1 MCRIEELC
9 YFAAIFL
16 KRNKVLL
23 VESIMVQS
31 RNKELDVAL
40 ELFNSELEKLKL
52 KEKELAIVKRAEK
65 KKADAVKALQD
76 AENNPDLS
84 AEEKEQAKAAWLK
97 ADDDL
102 KRILAGEDPL
112 PEEDVSELAK
122 NEDEESDDEAIEVEV
137 SENDESENVHE
148 ESAEKTVEEVEMSE
162 SDESENEDHENE
174 ENTEEVAE

>member
-1 MCRIEELC
+1 
-9 YFAAIFL
+9 
-16 KRNKVLL
+16 
-23 VESIMVQS
+23 MVQS

-76 AENNPDLS
+76 AEKNPNLS

-112 PEEDVSELAK
+112 PDEDVSKVAN
-122 NEDEESDDEAIEVEV
+122 NEDKGTSEEAVETEGQEQAETSESDASESDASENVDEES
-137 SENDESENVHE
+137 E
-148 ESAEKTVEEVEMSE
+148 EQTEEKVEMSE
-162 SDESENEDHENE
+162 SDESDNDDQENS
-174 ENTEEVAE
+174 EEVEE

>member
-1 MCRIEELC
+1 
-9 YFAAIFL
+9 
-16 KRNKVLL
+16 
-23 VESIMVQS
+23 MVQS

-76 AENNPDLS
+76 AEKNPDLS

-112 PEEDVSELAK
+112 PDEDVSKVAN
-122 NEDEESDDEAIEVEV
+122 NEDEETSEEVVETEGQEQAEKSESDA
-137 SENDESENVHE
+137 SENVDE
-148 ESAEKTVEEVEMSE
+148 ESEEQTEEKVEMSE
-162 SDESENEDHENE
+162 SDESDNDDQENS
-174 ENTEEVAE
+174 EEVEE

>member
-1 MCRIEELC
+1 
-9 YFAAIFL
+9 
-16 KRNKVLL
+16 
-23 VESIMVQS
+23 MVQS

-76 AENNPDLS
+76 AEKNPDLS

-112 PEEDVSELAK
+112 P
-122 NEDEESDDEAIEVEV
+122 DEATPEL
-137 SENDESENVHE
+137 
-148 ESAEKTVEEVEMSE
+148 T
-162 SDESENEDHENE
+162 ENE
-174 ENTEEVAE
+174 ETS

>member
-1 MCRIEELC
+1 
-9 YFAAIFL
+9 
-16 KRNKVLL
+16 
-23 VESIMVQS
+23 MVQS

-76 AENNPDLS
+76 AEKNPDLS

-112 PEEDVSELAK
+112 PDEDVSKLT
-122 NEDEESDDEAIEVEV
+122 EDEENSDDAVETEVQEQV
-137 SENDESENVHE
+137 ETSESDESENVDE
-148 ESAEKTVEEVEMSE
+148 ESEEQTEEEVEMSE
-162 SDESENEDHENE
+162 SDESDNDDQENS
-174 ENTEEVAE
+174 EEVEE